1 MRHRTAYVA
10 TLAALS
16 ALMASGV
23 VQPAQAAPA
32 PLAAR
37 DQTPVERAVSLLGQ
51 RSSDPALGTSWS
63 GTLLVDGRQVW
74 GRGSATARM
83 PASVTKLLTTAA
95 ALERLGPGRLLPT
108 GVLWSART
116 RVLTLRGGGDP
127 LLTAAGVCD
136 LASRTAAA
144 IATRSVTVRFDASL
158 FAYGG
163 PATGWT
169 DSYVGSEV
177 SAPSPLLLSDKVSA
191 TPAKAAAKRFVSCL
205 RSRGFTVRSV
215 AAGRAPEG
223 AVRIA
228 RTGHKVGAVV
238 RHTLTWSDNTA
249 AEVLARLVARHDGR
263 PGTFADGAASVV
275 SALRGLGVD
284 LTGLRLYDGSGLSR
298 ADRLT
303 TRTLTSLL
311 TVAAANPRLSALRL
325 GLPVAGRTGTLGPE
339 FLRYVS
345 PPTKCAA
352 GKVEAKTGTLT
363 GAIGLAGYAHA
374 ADGTLRA
381 FAFVVSGRPSTL
393 ETRTAVDKLVATLQ
407 GCYR

>member
-1 MRHRTAYVA
+1 
-10 TLAALS
+10 
-16 ALMASGV
+16 MA
-23 VQPAQAAPA
+23 
-32 PLAAR
+32 
-37 DQTPVERAVSLLGQ
+37 
-51 RSSDPALGTSWS
+51 
-63 GTLLVDGRQVW
+63 
-74 GRGSATARM
+74 
-83 PASVTKLLTTAA
+83 ASVTKLLTTAA
-95 ALERLGPGRLLPT
+95 ALDRLGPGHVLPT
-108 GVLWSART
+108 GVLWSASS

-127 LLTAAGVCD
+127 MLTAAGVCN
-136 LASRTAAA
+136 LAGRAAAA

-169 DSYVGSEV
+169 DDYVGSEV

-191 TPAKAAAKRFVSCL
+191 TPARAAAKRFASCL
-205 RSRGFTVRSV
+205 RSRGFTVASV
-215 AAGRAPEG
+215 TPGRAPSG
-223 AVRIA
+223 AVRVA
-228 RTGHKVGAVV
+228 STGHSVAVVV

-263 PGTFADGAASVV
+263 AGTFADGAASVV
-275 SALRGLGVD
+275 SALRARGID

-311 TVAAANPRLSALRL
+311 TVAARTPRMSALRA

-339 FLRYVS
+339 FGRYVTA
-345 PPTKCAA
+345 PTKCAA

-363 GAIGLAGYAHA
+363 GAIALAGYAHA

-381 FAFVVSGRPSTL
+381 FAFVVSGQPSTL